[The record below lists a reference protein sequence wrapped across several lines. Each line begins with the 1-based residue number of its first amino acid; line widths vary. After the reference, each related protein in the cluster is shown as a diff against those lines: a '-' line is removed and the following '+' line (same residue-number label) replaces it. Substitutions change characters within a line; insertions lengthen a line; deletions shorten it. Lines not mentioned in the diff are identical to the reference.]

1 MLYAPRAT
9 HDWSTMP
16 AFKALYIERQAQG
29 PVADKALKL
38 TGKFALEA
46 GYEVV
51 PTAEAEALVDY
62 LLSLKKDHPIPG
74 AAAAVVATP
83 AKK

>member
-1 MLYAPRAT
+1 
-9 HDWSTMP
+9 MP
-16 AFKALYIERQAQG
+16 ALKHLYVVRKAQG
-29 PVADKALKL
+29 PDSERALKL
-38 TGKFALEA
+38 TGKYAPAA

-62 LLSLKKDHPIPG
+62 LLSLKKDYPIPG
-74 AAAAVVATP
+74 TGAAVATAAP

>member
-1 MLYAPRAT
+1 V
-9 HDWSTMP
+9 S
-16 AFKALYIERQAQG
+16 
-29 PVADKALKL
+29 DKALKL
-38 TGKFALEA
+38 AGKAAPKTGFEI
-46 GYEVV
+46 V

-74 AAAAVVATP
+74 ASAAVAAAP